1 MPICSDC
8 QLLALWTFQGP
19 DPGLSYYER
28 PLDVRLSDFP
38 EEKVAWRNRSWPHRR
53 FLLSVFE
60 LHLQP
65 AGCALCRWLSESLP
79 RQTAKADF
87 VDRMQ
92 ARVAAKRMEATHLL
106 PPPSD
111 ETQSDLWA
119 TLPQTIDYDLPVAIF
134 TRPHCWNTY
143 RAAPGILCLGAHS
156 QLDMINNDFGDAD
169 RKKSIAVVAEGERIL
184 HSAIWSTKPVYF
196 EDRAHTIVSWLRT
209 CSTDKSDKH
218 AECAAPAPPYPA
230 RFLDVNTSLDDRF
243 IKLVRSGDVAPDPS
257 TSRIR
262 YLALSHCW
270 GSTTTKPFTTAK
282 ATLRD
287 RMSGIWISVLPKTFR
302 DAIRVARVL
311 EVQYL
316 WIDSLCIVQDDL
328 QDWTVEAAK
337 MADVYQGSYFTIAAT
352 SSPDGDG
359 GLYLDSVTPATRVD
373 LRRAKESSKPSPNTS
388 NAEPPDACYIRY
400 PVASPDTIRSGPLSS
415 RAWVLQEQMLSTR
428 LVHFTDSQMFYQ
440 CAAGL
445 SSEDGVLY
453 NTATRSRGITKT
465 GNGKSVPNG
474 GCW

>member
-1 MPICSDC
+1 M
-8 QLLALWTFQGP
+8 
-19 DPGLSYYER
+19 
-28 PLDVRLSDFP
+28 
-38 EEKVAWRNRSWPHRR
+38 
-53 FLLSVFE
+53 
-60 LHLQP
+60 
-65 AGCALCRWLSESLP
+65 
-79 RQTAKADF
+79 
-87 VDRMQ
+87 
-92 ARVAAKRMEATHLL
+92 AAKLTLRSPSLL
-106 PPPSD
+106 
-111 ETQSDLWA
+111 L
-119 TLPQTIDYDLPVAIF
+119 LKV
-134 TRPHCWNTY
+134 N
-143 RAAPGILCLGAHS
+143 
-156 QLDMINNDFGDAD
+156 
-169 RKKSIAVVAEGERIL
+169 
-184 HSAIWSTKPVYF
+184 AIWTTKPVYF
-196 EDRAHTIVSWLRT
+196 EDRAHSIVSWLRT

-243 IKLVRSGDVAPDPS
+243 IKLVRPEDVAPDPS

-270 GSTTTKPFTTAK
+270 GSTTTRPFITTK

-287 RMSGIWISVLPKTFR
+287 RMSGIWISVLPKTFQ

-373 LRRAKESSKPSPNTS
+373 LRRAKESSKTGTKTS
-388 NAEPPDACYIRY
+388 HAETPDACYIRY
-400 PVASPDTIRSGPLSS
+400 PVASLDAIRNGPLSS

-428 LVHFTDSQMFYQ
+428 LIHFTDSQMFYQ

-453 NTATRSRGITKT
+453 NTATPFARQYEDWKWEIGAKWWVLVTEYSRRSITRESDRMAAMTGIVKAFSQKT
-465 GNGKSVPNG
+465 GAQFALGLWRNLIWMDLGWYSFHSYDSRPTFDDPTLSR
-474 GCW
+474 